1 MRRFGTFAYLAL
13 IILIICTTCAGGP
26 NTGNSGSEG
35 RIIVN
40 NQSGVELAIFVNTE
54 YKETVRTGQTVTI
67 PVYNVDAVGSNVDVE
82 VFFRD
87 RLSNLRVY
95 PSNPDARYFSFSKTV
110 RPLGHPDP
118 IKPIQIPRLSELDI
132 ANNAGINTVLVTFS
146 YNDYPRIDSTVSVF
160 TGSTVNQNPIIRLQN
175 GDNPQ
180 EVPMPVGLNQISV
193 EYAVSGRTIQRKA
206 YPQNENQR
214 NDERFIVYVPSDVTE
229 VSKVI
234 PMISDIFNISY
245 SQNRPEARGTLR
257 ISNNSS
263 RQLSILV
270 QSSTESERPI
280 SGADSVV
287 LRTLRRDFPI
297 NSGNY
302 FLRAVDALSGGYNE
316 VARIEDIIVEPGMV
330 YYWYI
335 TDQGSTQNTTV
346 NMAVSQQI
354 RNWFQTWI
362 IDSIDGATISLRIV
376 STSNEVQNSSR
387 ELGIT
392 GRNGQLVLRDI
403 DIENMIRGLTTD
415 NARRVNLTIKAEKD
429 GYEPVSQSISAY
441 SLLAA
446 GTTFRPERFGL
457 ERINTSIE
465 NAEIIIGDPIIP

>member
-1 MRRFGTFAYLAL
+1 MKKIQGLTIIAL
-13 IILIICTTCAGGP
+13 VVLIICTTCTGGP
-26 NTGNSGSEG
+26 NTGNSSSDG
-35 RIIVN
+35 RIIVR
-40 NQSGVELAIFVNTE
+40 NQSGEELAIFVNTE
-54 YKETVRTGQTVTI
+54 YKDTVKTGQTITI
-67 PVYNVDAVGSNVDVE
+67 PVHNVDAVGSNVDVE

-87 RLSNLRVY
+87 KLSNLRVY
-95 PSNPDARYFSFSKTV
+95 PSNPAARYYSFTKTV
-110 RPLGHPDP
+110 RPLNHPDP
-118 IKPIQIPRLSELDI
+118 VNPITIPRLSELDI
-132 ANNAGINTVLVTFS
+132 ANNMGINTVLVRFS

-180 EVPMPVGLNQISV
+180 EVPMPVGLYPISV

-214 NDERFIVYVPSDVTE
+214 NDGRFIVYIPSDVTE
-229 VSKVI
+229 ATKMI

-257 ISNNSS
+257 VSNNSS
-263 RQLSILV
+263 KQISVLV
-270 QSSTESERPI
+270 QSGIESERPI
-280 SGADSVV
+280 GGADSVV

-302 FLRAVDALSGGYNE
+302 FLRAVDALNGYTE

-335 TDQGSTQNTTV
+335 NDQESTQNTTV
-346 NMAVSQQI
+346 NMQASQQI
-354 RNWFQTWI
+354 KNWFQTWI
-362 IDSIDGATISLRIV
+362 IDSIDGANISLRIV
-376 STSNEVQNSSR
+376 STANEVQNSSR

-392 GRNGQLVLRDI
+392 GRNGQLILRDI

-415 NARRVNLTIKAEKD
+415 NARRVNLTIKAEKE
-429 GYEPVSQSISAY
+429 GYEPASQSISAY

-465 NAEIIIGDPIIP
+465 NAEIIVGDPIIP